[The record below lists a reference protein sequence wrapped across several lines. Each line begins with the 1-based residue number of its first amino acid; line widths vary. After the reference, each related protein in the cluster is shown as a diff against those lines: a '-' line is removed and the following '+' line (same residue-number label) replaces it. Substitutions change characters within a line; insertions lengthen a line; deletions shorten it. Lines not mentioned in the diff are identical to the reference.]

1 MAMQQQAQLMQTG
14 RMQMVQRPMMGR
26 LGPMMDRM
34 MYAQTSA
41 EADTETQTE
50 GHRINVLDD
59 KSDHSE
65 LY

>member
-1 MAMQQQAQLMQTG
+1 MQQQAQLMQTG

-41 EADTETQTE
+41 DADAETQTE